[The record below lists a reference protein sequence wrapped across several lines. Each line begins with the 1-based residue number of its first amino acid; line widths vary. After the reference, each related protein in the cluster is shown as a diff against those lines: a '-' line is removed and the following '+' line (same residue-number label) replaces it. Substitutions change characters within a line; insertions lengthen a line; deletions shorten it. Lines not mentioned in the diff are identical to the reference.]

1 MKSITAAD
9 ISATTPAQLAALR
22 AGPPEAYAAWI
33 QAAADLGL
41 LEAQAILGQM
51 LLDGHGM
58 ARDPEAA
65 LGWFKRAAQA
75 DHLMS
80 INMVGRCYENGWGV
94 ARDETVAAYWFR
106 LAADRGLDWG
116 MYNYAHM
123 LRDGR
128 GGVAQ
133 DPAAALA
140 LYQRAAQSGHVKS
153 IGVVGRFHEAGTVVP
168 RDLEQAFDC
177 YRRAAEGGISGA
189 CSIWVGCCCNAAS
202 ATRPRLGWTAC
213 SDRHGG
219 FPARSGRHVA
229 GNGRCG
235 ALRRARRQGRV
246 VRFRPA
252 TLRGTRSVSRGRTR
266 AVTPLASCLPR
277 RRCACLQ
284 RSGAEPR
291 SRTASSTTRAPG
303 PRSPASRSSSSRPAR
318 RPSSAALAVSVLRP
332 GAHCRAAVLRHAQH
346 RDILRHMQIA
356 VVGFDTAPAASRSE
370 LANTASNRVLVA
382 RSRRKAIRPSF
393 GWQASGWMISAAS
406 SRPSDRAVSM
416 KPCRRSRSQGVSA
429 LTQATRA

>member
-9 ISATTPAQLAALR
+9 ISATTPEQLAALR

-128 GGVAQ
+128 GGVAR

-177 YRRAAEGGISGA
+177 YRRAAEGGDFRGMFHL
-189 CSIWVGCCCNAAS
+189 G
-202 ATRPRLGWTAC
+202 RL
-213 SDRHGG
+213 
-219 FPARSGRHVA
+219 
-229 GNGRCG
+229 
-235 ALRRARRQGRV
+235 LLQ
-246 VRFRPA
+246 
-252 TLRGTRSVSRGRTR
+252 RGRSDEAKPWLDRVPQT
-266 AVTPLASCLPR
+266 ATPAFLREADAMLR
-277 RRCACLQ
+277 DMGEAARY
-284 RSGAEPR
+284 GAA
-291 SRTASSTTRAPG
+291 T
-303 PRSPASRSSSSRPAR
+303 
-318 RPSSAALAVSVLRP
+318 VQ
-332 GAHCRAAVLRHAQH
+332 GA
-346 RDILRHMQIA
+346 
-356 VVGFDTAPAASRSE
+356 
-370 LANTASNRVLVA
+370 
-382 RSRRKAIRPSF
+382 
-393 GWQASGWMISAAS
+393 
-406 SRPSDRAVSM
+406 
-416 KPCRRSRSQGVSA
+416 
-429 LTQATRA
+429 

>member
-22 AGPPEAYAAWI
+22 AGPPEAYAAGSRPPP
-33 QAAADLGL
+33 GL

-75 DHLMS
+75 DHPMS
-80 INMVGRCYENGWGV
+80 INSRCYENGWGV

-177 YRRAAEGGISGA
+177 YRRAAEGGDFRGMFHLGRLLLQRGQRDEA
-189 CSIWVGCCCNAAS
+189 EAWLDRVPQT
-202 ATRPRLGWTAC
+202 ATAVFLREADAMLRKW
-213 SDRHGG
+213 
-219 FPARSGRHVA
+219 
-229 GNGRCG
+229 
-235 ALRRARRQGRV
+235 ALRRATASPPSRARSPVPSGDFARHAERFAWPNQGRS
-246 VRFRPA
+246 RRL
-252 TLRGTRSVSRGRTR
+252 LR
-266 AVTPLASCLPR
+266 
-277 RRCACLQ
+277 ACLAV
-284 RSGAEPR
+284 GAPACSVQVLSR
-291 SRTASSTTRAPG
+291 ALRTASSTTRAPG

-332 GAHCRAAVLRHAQH
+332 GAHWAALPSS
-346 RDILRHMQIA
+346 
-356 VVGFDTAPAASRSE
+356 DTPS
-370 LANTASNRVLVA
+370 TATSCGTC
-382 RSRRKAIRPSF
+382 RSRWWASDTPRQRADPSWRTRRRTGCWWPGAAGRPF
-393 GWQASGWMISAAS
+393 G
-406 SRPSDRAVSM
+406 
-416 KPCRRSRSQGVSA
+416 RRSAGRP
-429 LTQATRA
+429 RAG